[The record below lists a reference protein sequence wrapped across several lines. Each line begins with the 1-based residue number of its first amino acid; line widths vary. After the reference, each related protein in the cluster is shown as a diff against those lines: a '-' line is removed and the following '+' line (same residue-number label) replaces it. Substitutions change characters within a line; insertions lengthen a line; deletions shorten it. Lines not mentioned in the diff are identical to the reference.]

1 MQFNKSS
8 VFAAVALCATLF
20 ASSSAYAADADATGI
35 IPKLAITFNDK
46 TLSSAGSV
54 TMANQSTVSADC
66 FVEATNGYAL
76 DMGAVGSA
84 VTLYEGGTG
93 GKLSGTNDTEVA
105 APFAISIYGT
115 LAQESRKIV
124 VQARY
129 YQDCRG
135 VVIGFSD
142 GSALTYWW
150 VAGSSSWGSNTIS
163 VPSGHDWTEP
173 HHYVFSFGKAT
184 NGKMRLYI
192 DGELASETAP
202 LNNSTSGEYRDPTQ
216 KSYRGLFLG
225 NGLGMNNYD
234 NGTTTS
240 SIIDDVRFYAD
251 SSAAQEI
258 DGVNYVLSD
267 SMVKELYRSFVY
279 QTLEVT
285 EGTVVDDD
293 TTNAQTITKTAGAT
307 TATTLSEAAT
317 WRAISGTGRISSDA
331 DQTLET
337 DREYALTGA
346 FAGGMKLTLQGDGVF
361 SVLGESVNAGGFDV
375 QGGTLKFASPTN
387 LSGITYNLDAT
398 RSDTIET
405 VTVDEVEYTKWSDA
419 LGGNRYAQ
427 AASYSGGQSS
437 NYDRTSVNAVLTTD
451 YFGGRPSLHSTNFRM
466 VIDSIENQKSVFAV
480 FRLASTGRIIEDASD
495 AWYGPR
501 WYVTRE
507 TSTDGYGNRSYSNDP
522 ANYGSYMGVNGTIGG
537 TAAIG
542 TETVVSIPFHW
553 SRKNSSDLWRKIA
566 YGAGNEMAWA
576 EVLSFSR
583 AVTLEEQLAVDAF
596 LAGKWGI
603 RAYKPLGDGAVTVG
617 AGGTLDAAGVAATVA
632 SLTLDG
638 GTLENAENL
647 TVSGAATFTAG
658 ATIDLGG
665 EAASGTKVLVC
676 SSATGL
682 GNLTVTVNGVK
693 AAGLKPR
700 FKNGAVELYKSG
712 FAIILR

>member
-35 IPKLAITFNDK
+35 VPKLAITFNDK
-46 TLSSAGSV
+46 TLASAGSV

-84 VTLYEGGTG
+84 VTLYESGSVNGV
-93 GKLSGTNDTEVA
+93 LSGNSSTETV

-115 LAQESRKIV
+115 LVPESRGVV
-124 VQARY
+124 VQSRY
-129 YQDCRG
+129 YNDCRG
-135 VVIGFSD
+135 VTIGFSD
-142 GSALTYWW
+142 SSALTYWW
-150 VAGSSSWGSNTIS
+150 VSANNAWGSNVIT
-163 VPSGHDWTEP
+163 VPSGHDWTKS
-173 HHYVFSFGKAT
+173 HHYVFSFGNVS

-202 LNNSTSGEYRDPTQ
+202 LNDTNNSGSRNPTA

-225 NGLGMNNYD
+225 NGLGMNSPY
-234 NGTTTS
+234 TTTS

-251 SSAAQEI
+251 SSAAEAI
-258 DGVNYVLSD
+258 DGANYVLSD

-387 LSGITYNLDAT
+387 LSGITYNLDAM

-437 NYDRTSVNAVLTTD
+437 SYGRTSVNAVLTTD

-466 VIDSIENQKSVFAV
+466 VIDSNENQKSVFAV

-495 AWYGPR
+495 SYYGPR

-507 TSTDGYGNRSYSNDP
+507 TSGGYGNRSNSNDP

-537 TAAIG
+537 TAAID

-553 SRKNSSDLWRKIA
+553 SRKNSSNLWRTIA

-603 RAYKPLGDGAVTVG
+603 RAYKPLGDGEVVVG
-617 AGGTLDAAGVAATVA
+617 AEGTLDAAGVAATVA

-647 TVSGAATFTAG
+647 TVSGAATFAAG